1 MGAKYMGLPERDMHA
16 TSFASCTSSKEPY
29 VPFKESCIP
38 TKEAYML
45 SKERCMPLYT
55 RPTCYQKRH
64 ACHLM

>member
-38 TKEAYML
+38 TKEAYMF
-45 SKERCMPLYT
+45 
-55 RPTCYQKRH
+55 KRH
-64 ACHLM
+64 ACHLICALLSIKRGL